1 MADKRDRALLREL
14 PAPIGDQQ
22 GADEVTHRV
31 ALNLRE
37 QRRKRDLTL
46 DELAQITGVSRAGL
60 SQIETC
66 STNPTLGMLWRIA
79 AGLGVPFAE
88 LVGEAQPAISVLRRA
103 NVTILRSLERRFESR
118 PLMPSASGRQ
128 VEVYELRLGPRAR
141 HVSESHGAGAR
152 ELVIVLEGALRMA
165 AGDRFED
172 LHVGDS
178 MLFNASTG
186 HVYENPGT
194 SIARCHDI
202 VMYAPR

>member
-1 MADKRDRALLREL
+1 MAGKRDRALLREL
-14 PAPIGDQQ
+14 PAPSGDQL

-31 ALNLRE
+31 AINLRE

-46 DELAQITGVSRAGL
+46 DQLAQITGVSRAGL

-79 AGLGVPFAE
+79 AGLGVPFTA
-88 LVGEAQPAISVLRRA
+88 LVGEAQPAISVLRRDDA
-103 NVTILRSLERRFESR
+103 RVVRSSNRQFERL
-118 PLMPSASGRQ
+118 PLMPSAAGRQ
-128 VEVYELRLGPRAR
+128 IEVYELRLSPRAR
-141 HVSESHGAGAR
+141 HVSESHGVGAR
-152 ELVIVLEGALRMA
+152 ELVIVLQGALRMG

-178 MLFNASTG
+178 MLFNANTT

-194 SIARCHDI
+194 SIARYYE
-202 VMYAPR
+202 VMMYPSR